1 MPAKRT
7 SMRKI
12 RSALRQRALGQS
24 VREIA
29 AALGVGPTTVWDYL
43 GRARRA
49 GLSWPLPEDL
59 DDTELERRLYRRL
72 EERPEVRPLP
82 DWTWIHTE
90 LRKRHV
96 TLMLLWQEHKAEHP
110 DAHEYSQFCEL
121 YRRWAGSLS
130 VWMRQEHRGGE
141 KLFVDYSGDGIP
153 WFEPATGQHRV
164 AQLFVAALGA
174 SNATF
179 ACVTATQRLPD
190 WLSAHVK
197 ALEFFGGVP
206 TVLVPDQTKTA
217 VSKHCRYDP
226 ELNPA
231 YEELAA
237 HYGTCII
244 PARPSH
250 PKDKAVVEGAVLIAQ
265 RWIIAALRN
274 RSFYSLGEINEAIAE
289 LLPRLNQKEMRKV
302 GKSRDELFRELDL
315 PALRPLPERRFEIAD
330 WAIQVRVGGD
340 YHLRFEQ
347 NHYSVPHRYARE
359 EVDVRASERTI
370 EIFHKHGRIASHL
383 RLVGNAQCSTQKE
396 HMPPAHRV
404 EADTTPAKLREHAAL
419 IGPAALELVEKIFA
433 QKPRADLGCRSAL
446 GVLRL
451 EKDYS
456 RERLEKAC
464 HRALGSRSYS
474 RRSVESIL
482 KNKLEELPVA
492 QSELEALPAHQDV
505 RGGDYFRSLEEDCA

>member
-12 RSALRQRALGQS
+12 RSALRQEALGLT

-29 AALGVGPTTVWDYL
+29 RALGLSPTTAGEYL
-43 GRARRA
+43 RRASRA

-72 EERPEVRPLP
+72 EERPETRPLP
-82 DWTWIHTE
+82 DWTWVHTE
-90 LRKRHV
+90 LRRKHV

-164 AQLFVAALGA
+164 AQLFVAAQGA
-174 SNATF
+174 SNAAF
-179 ACVTATQRLPD
+179 ACATPTQRLPD
-190 WLSAHVK
+190 WLSSHVK
-197 ALEFFGGVP
+197 ALEFFRGVP
-206 TVLVPDQTKTA
+206 AVLVPDQTKTA

-237 HYGTCII
+237 HYGTCVI
-244 PARPSH
+244 PARPGH

-274 RSFYSLGEINEAIAE
+274 RSFYSLDEVNEAIRE
-289 LLPRLNQKEMRKV
+289 LLPRYNQKRMRKV

-315 PALRPLPERRFEIAD
+315 PALRPLPDRPFEIAD
-330 WAIQVRVGGD
+330 WEIQIRVGGD
-340 YHLRFEQ
+340 YHLCFEQ
-347 NHYSVPHRYARE
+347 NYYSVPYRYARE
-359 EVDVRASERTI
+359 EVDVRAGERTV

-383 RLVGNAQCSTQKE
+383 RLKGTGGCSTQKE
-396 HMPPAHRV
+396 HMPPAHRA
-404 EADTTPAKLREHAAL
+404 EADTTPAKLREHAEL
-419 IGPAALELVEKIFA
+419 IGPAALELVEKTLA
-433 QKPRADLGCRSAL
+433 QKPREELGCRSAL

-451 EKDYS
+451 EKEYGRD
-456 RERLEKAC
+456 RLEKAC
-464 HRALGSRSYS
+464 RRALGSRSYS